1 MYFYDPIP
9 FTTFFNSDF
18 YVLAEATCLLAI
30 LFKEANVSAI
40 ASTKTSG
47 VAANGIGL
55 HATVG
60 AFISAVCIPGGKAF
74 VSPLLR
80 VEVSSEV
87 ADRAVGPFGRGI
99 SVAHDSL
106 SIAYTVIAS
115 MLIVK
120 IVRHAK
126 VVTHFMCCD
135 HCSFAGTVAVL
146 VE

>member
-1 MYFYDPIP
+1 MQFDI
-9 FTTFFNSDF
+9 FT
-18 YVLAEATCLLAI
+18 
-30 LFKEANVSAI
+30 
-40 ASTKTSG
+40 
-47 VAANGIGL
+47 
-55 HATVG
+55 
-60 AFISAVCIPGGKAF
+60 GKAF

-87 ADRAVGPFGRGI
+87 ADGAVGPFGRGI

-115 MLIVK
+115 MLIIK

-135 HCSFAGTVAVL
+135 LFCYRLDDQNDAQRL
-146 VE
+146 